1 MSTFEEDRADVL
13 DSPEWTAE
21 MFAQAKPFA
30 EVFPD
35 LARKMRG
42 AQKEPK
48 KIATSIRFGSIM
60 TFVLL
65 TVACAVMIGRKRA
78 K

>member
-42 AQKEPK
+42 AQKAK
-48 KIATSIRFGSIM
+48 KIATSIRFASIM